1 MEQAADQLSSEHVWI
16 VCHDE
21 SPDNTVLGVFRT
33 GEEAE
38 NYADEIEHMFE
49 NGVIFSS
56 FPIGYR
62 HIDEVSRYRIYE
74 PPSATSGESA

>member
-1 MEQAADQLSSEHVWI
+1 MRSKEENTRGDVVWI

-33 GEEAE
+33 AEEAQA
-38 NYADEIEHMFE
+38 YADEVQHMFE
-49 NGVIFSS
+49 NGVIYSA

-62 HIDEVSRYRIYE
+62 HIDQRSRYFTYT
-74 PPSATSGESA
+74 PPE

>member
-1 MEQAADQLSSEHVWI
+1 MSGESETGAVAPAVEHVWI

-21 SPDNTVLGVFRT
+21 NPDNTILGVFRT
-33 GEEAE
+33 PEEA
-38 NYADEIEHMFE
+38 NAYADEVHHLFE

-62 HIDEVSRYRIYE
+62 HIDERRRYSTYRL
-74 PPSATSGESA
+74 ADGA

>member
-1 MEQAADQLSSEHVWI
+1 MTAQPADTSVWI

-33 GEEAE
+33 AEEAGA
-38 NYADEIEHMFE
+38 YAEEVQHLFA
-49 NGVIFSS
+49 NGVIYCA

-62 HIDEVSRYRIYE
+62 HIDESSRFAADT
-74 PPSATSGESA
+74 PPE

>member
-1 MEQAADQLSSEHVWI
+1 MDKADHGATSDHVWI

-38 NYADEIEHMFE
+38 EYADQIGHLFE
-49 NGVIFSS
+49 NGVIFTS

-74 PPSATSGESA
+74 PPTASSGESA